1 MEDRNILPLAGCF
14 PRPEKEER
22 ERDGGRGCT
31 AMKMGVS
38 HLSKGWSPITN
49 KQRYNGQRVNAFC
62 ITHTSGMRRIQ
73 CQFKYV
79 NPKDN
84 SCCC

>member
-1 MEDRNILPLAGCF
+1 MDKGQRRRARGVEDRNILPLAGCF

-49 KQRYNGQRVNAFC
+49 KQRYGRGLMHFVSL
-62 ITHTSGMRRIQ
+62 TH
-73 CQFKYV
+73 
-79 NPKDN
+79 PE
-84 SCCC
+84 